1 MDFSWTSEQ
10 QELYDRALAFARRL
24 PSAPDAD
31 FPGPKWRQVSE
42 FGLCGL
48 CLPQRFGGLGL
59 DALTT
64 SRLGEAFGRGCEDTG
79 VVFAAFAHLF
89 ACAMPILEH
98 GSETLKARYLPRLAS
113 GQWVG
118 ANAIT
123 EAESGSDVYA
133 MAARAVREGDGY
145 RLNGVKSYVSNGPGA
160 DLFLVYAV
168 TRPEHGYFGMSAFVV
183 EKETPGVRVGQ
194 PFQKMGL
201 GGAPISSVYFED
213 CLLPETARLG
223 EEGQGAPIFQ
233 ASMRWERACLFAA
246 YVGMM
251 ERLIER
257 SVEYATSRKQ
267 FKKPIGRNQAI
278 SHRIADMKLRLESS
292 RLLLYRACWLM
303 DRGEDAGLAI
313 ALSKTAISEA
323 AVQCGLDAIQI
334 HGGMGYLAEAGIEQ
348 ALRDAIPTTLFSG
361 TSEMQRETIA
371 RALGL

>member
-1 MDFSWTSEQ
+1 MDFSWTADQ
-10 QELYDRALAFARRL
+10 QELYERALTFARAL
-24 PSAPDAD
+24 PAPHDPT

-42 FGLCGL
+42 FGLTGL
-48 CLPQRFGGLGL
+48 CLPERYGGLGF

-64 SRLGEAFGRGCEDTG
+64 ARVGEAFGRGCEDTG
-79 VVFAAFAHLF
+79 LTFAAFAHLF

-98 GSETLKARYLPRLAS
+98 GTEAQRERYLPALAT
-113 GQWVG
+113 GQRVG

-133 MAARAVREGDGY
+133 MASRAVREGDGY
-145 RLNGVKSYVSNGPGA
+145 VLSGVKSYVSNGPGA

-168 TRPEHGYFGMSAFVV
+168 TRPEHGYFGMSAFAV
-183 EKETPGVRVGQ
+183 ERETPGLRVGR

-201 GGAPISSVYFED
+201 AGAPISSLYLED
-213 CLLPETARLG
+213 CRVPESARIG

-292 RLLLYRACWLM
+292 RLLLYRACWQM
-303 DRGEDAGLAI
+303 DRGEDATLAI
-313 ALSKTAISEA
+313 ALSKLAISEA

-334 HGGMGYLAEAGIEQ
+334 HGGMGYLADTGIEQ

-371 RALGL
+371 RELGL